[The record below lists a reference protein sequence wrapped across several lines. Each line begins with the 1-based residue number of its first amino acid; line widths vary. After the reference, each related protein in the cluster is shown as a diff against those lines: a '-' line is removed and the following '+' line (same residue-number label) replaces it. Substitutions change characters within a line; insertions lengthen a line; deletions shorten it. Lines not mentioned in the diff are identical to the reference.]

1 MVTLIFNFGAIDYIN
16 GIRKKPGERF
26 GKLVRVPGLEAGYRN
41 KRLLFCNECILFW
54 FSWNVGIFWKMIWE
68 EMKEVRHPDDGLA
81 FKVAFITST

>member
-41 KRLLFCNECILFW
+41 KVYRLYCVLCI
-54 FSWNVGIFWKMIWE
+54 
-68 EMKEVRHPDDGLA
+68 
-81 FKVAFITST
+81 